1 VPGPH
6 GARSQSEGLKDR
18 LAEAICRF
26 AQLAG
31 DATDV
36 VELEVNPLVAGPDGV
51 VAVDARA
58 RMK

>member
-1 VPGPH
+1 MN
-6 GARSQSEGLKDR
+6 KDR

-36 VELEVNPLVAGPDGV
+36 VELEVNPLVASPDGV